1 MPTRRNFIRTGAT
14 ALTALALRP
23 LHRSPRATP
32 LLFKGARVVDG
43 TGAGAFAADVA
54 VQDGRIMA
62 VGARVTLAGAE
73 EIDLRGLVLAPG
85 FVDLH
90 SHADSLMDADPMVE
104 SSIRQGITTAIVGQ
118 DGSFRPELA
127 EWFGRLEE
135 LGPALNVGS
144 MVGLGSVR
152 GRIVGAADR
161 AATPDELAR
170 MVALVERSVEAGA
183 CGASTGLEYTP
194 GGFARPDE
202 LTALC
207 RPLARRRLPYATHM
221 RNEDDRLLEAID
233 EAFAVARAAGCPVEI
248 SHLKAQ
254 GPRNWHKMPTALER
268 IEAAEQ
274 DGIDAAFDIYPYIAY
289 QTGLTNLFPLWS
301 RDGGVDVFLR
311 RLEDPTR
318 SDRIRTETLAKVDLI
333 GGWNN
338 VLIAS
343 VSQGDRSIEGRR
355 LGDAAAAK
363 QQEPYAFAVA
373 LLRESKAQVGMVG
386 FGMSE
391 ENVELGLRH
400 RLAIV
405 ASDGVAVAIEGP
417 ARRGHP
423 HPRSLGTFPRVLG
436 RYVRERRSLELEDAI
451 RKMTSRPAERV
462 RLLDRGRIAV
472 GLVADLVAFD
482 PEKVIDQ
489 ATFQEPFRYPAGIR
503 LVVVNGVVV
512 LRDGERLPA
521 RPGRV
526 VRPA

>member
-1 MPTRRNFIRTGAT
+1 MPTRRNFIRAGAT

-23 LHRSPRATP
+23 IHRLSRANH
-32 LLFKGARVVDG
+32 LLLRGARVIDG

-54 VQDGRIMA
+54 LQDGRIMA
-62 VGARVTLAGAE
+62 VGARVTLPGAE

-104 SSIRQGITTAIVGQ
+104 SGIRQGITTAIVGQ
-118 DGSFRPELA
+118 DGNFRPELA

-135 LGPALNVGS
+135 LRPAVNVGS

-161 AATPDELAR
+161 AATPEELAR

-194 GGFARPDE
+194 GGFARQDE
-202 LTALC
+202 LIALC

-233 EAFAVARAAGCPVEI
+233 EAVAVARGAGCPVEI

-254 GPRNWHKMPTALER
+254 GPRNWHKMQTALDR

-301 RDGGVDVFLR
+301 RDGGSDLFLR
-311 RLEDPTR
+311 RLEDPTQ

-343 VSQGDRSIEGRR
+343 VAQGDRSIEGQR

-363 QQEPYAFAVA
+363 EQEPYDFAVA
-373 LLRESKAQVGMVG
+373 LLRESKGQVGMVG

-405 ASDGVAVAIEGP
+405 ASDGVAVALAGP

-436 RYVRERRSLELEDAI
+436 RYVRERKTLELEDAI

-472 GLVADLVAFD
+472 GLAADLVAFD
-482 PEKVIDQ
+482 PETVIDR
-489 ATFQEPFRYPAGIR
+489 ATFQEPFQYPDGIR
-503 LVVVNGVVV
+503 LVVVNGEVV
-512 LRDGERLPA
+512 LRDGERTPA